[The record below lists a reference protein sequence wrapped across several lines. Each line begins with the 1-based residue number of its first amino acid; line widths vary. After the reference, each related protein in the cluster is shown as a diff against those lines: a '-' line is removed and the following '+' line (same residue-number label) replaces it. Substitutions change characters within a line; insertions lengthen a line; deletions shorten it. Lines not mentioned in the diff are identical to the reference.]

1 MKLAKRR
8 CKEITK
14 DLLKEQSKMYKEEAR
29 EVTKMLRDIIES
41 KKIQLNA

>member
-1 MKLAKRR
+1 MKLTKRR

>member
-1 MKLAKRR
+1 MKRTKRR
-8 CKEITK
+8 CKQITK

-41 KKIQLNA
+41 KKLQLNA